1 MEQNYE
7 GEISERPEERT
18 PLAQVRFQDVIINLD
33 FDDNPE
39 DYFNL
44 ILPIGE
50 DGGIILYQNLLTN
63 FIEDSQLFKALKNS
77 YADLNKQ
84 GFRWNTVGTFSD
96 TPTGFLNLCFIQTYE
111 KNDRKIENL
120 RVALLNQDYSKSPLE
135 FWIPVF
141 GFSLHEDML
150 HKTLS
155 GLIEV
160 IKSSVQQSYVKYGES
175 TFSLVIPKSISN
187 IKTKEII
194 NTFEAEF
201 AKPLEETVNQ
211 EEFSQTKKTG
221 PKIASTPP
229 PADQVPTHYDK
240 AEKQDRLNRKPLARS
255 LATLIKRIWDE
266 GKKSKEYGE
275 SFMVH
280 VQGQW
285 GSGKSTFLNLFRDEL
300 NSTQKWIIIDYN
312 AWQNQH
318 ISPPWWTF
326 LSSVYKQARKQLGI
340 GGKFKLW
347 LSENWRR
354 FWIGNTV
361 SQVTSIIILAFTLV
375 MVYKFLPIIFP
386 ETSDPIKSD
395 PEKYLIT
402 LTTLTGVVLTLISFS
417 KTLSSSLLPGSVK
430 TALSFIA
437 LSKDP
442 MLKVK
447 KHFSKLI
454 GSIDQPV
461 AIFIDDLDRCNPKFT
476 VEFLEGIQTLFRETK
491 VLYLV
496 AADRKWLA
504 KCFEIHYKDFT
515 DDFDKRGSRLGYL
528 FIHKAFQLSLRMPM
542 LSADQKEKYWEFIL
556 HLKKEDKSLDDKKA
570 EMAKEFEGLTSRMDV
585 EQKAQDLENQKIVPE
600 ELIRE
605 AAIGKLSEQ
614 NIAGQTEHILH
625 KHAVYLEPNPRAIKR
640 LANFYNI
647 FSYTMIL
654 EGRYIDESVIVR
666 WLVLSQRWPIL
677 AEALEKSP
685 GLINSLI
692 LSEDKE
698 IQELVNDNDLQHI
711 LNGANGDLPL
721 SEMDINHLI
730 GKHNL

>member
-1 MEQNYE
+1 MEQKFE
-7 GEISERPEERT
+7 GEISERPQERT
-18 PLAQVRFQDVIINLD
+18 TLAQVRFQDVLINLAL
-33 FDDNPE
+33 DDNPT
-39 DYFNL
+39 DFDTLIIPFNK
-44 ILPIGE
+44 E
-50 DGGIILYQNLLTN
+50 GIIANYQRIFLSYFENRKISPSVLKYRNDLTENGYVWVSYESNVEPYLSSNLCFVSINELRNKEFKIIENSLSN
-63 FIEDSQLFKALKNS
+63 FKPKHEISVLWIPLLGLFPNENNLFDGFKAL
-77 YADLNKQ
+77 
-84 GFRWNTVGTFSD
+84 
-96 TPTGFLNLCFIQTYE
+96 I
-111 KNDRKIENL
+111 
-120 RVALLNQDYSKSPLE
+120 
-135 FWIPVF
+135 
-141 GFSLHEDML
+141 SLGKHL
-150 HKTLS
+150 
-155 GLIEV
+155 
-160 IKSSVQQSYVKYGES
+160 
-175 TFSLVIPKSISN
+175 
-187 IKTKEII
+187 II
-194 NTFEAEF
+194 NTLNHINIPEIVIALPLQININLQRELINIFETEF
-201 AKPLEETVNQ
+201 AKPLEGSENITDP
-211 EEFSQTKKTG
+211 SQSKEPESQKTN
-221 PKIASTPP
+221 TPS

-255 LATLIKRIWDE
+255 LATLIKRIWGE

-300 NSTQKWIIIDYN
+300 NIPEKWIIIEYN

-318 ISPPWWTF
+318 INPPWWTF
-326 LSSVYKQARKQLGI
+326 LSNVYKQSKKQFGFWSKI
-340 GGKFKLW
+340 KLW
-347 LSENWRR
+347 LTENWRR

-361 SQVTSIIILAFTLV
+361 SQVTSITILAFTV
-375 MVYKFLPIIFP
+375 FMVYQFLPVIFP
-386 ETSDPIKSD
+386 ESSDPVKSD

-402 LTTLTGVVLTLISFS
+402 LTTFTGIVLTLMSFS

-447 KHFSKLI
+447 KHFRKLI
-454 GSIDQPV
+454 SSIDQPV

-556 HLKKEDKSLDDKKA
+556 HLKKEDKSLEEKKV
-570 EMAKEFEGLTSRMDV
+570 EMAKEFEGLTSRTDV
-585 EQKAQDLENQKIVPE
+585 EQKAQDLESQKIVPE

-685 GLINSLI
+685 GLINNLT
-692 LSEDKE
+692 LSDEKE
-698 IQELVNDNDLQHI
+698 IQELINDSDLQHI